1 MSKERSNVREAKK
14 KPAKTMDEKKA
25 EKRAKKAE
33 KNFSMR

>member
-25 EKRAKKAE
+25 EKRAKKAT
-33 KNFSMR
+33 KDFGRR

>member
-14 KPAKTMDEKKA
+14 KPAKTMNEKKA

-33 KNFSMR
+33 KNFAMR

>member
-25 EKRAKKAE
+25 EKRAKKAT
-33 KNFSMR
+33 KDFARR